1 MAARTDGFRVK
12 IDPVVQGALSPEMQ
26 RAAALGVG
34 SAFVSLDSVE
44 PIEVT
49 VREVI
54 DHSGSTSEMA
64 VAICAEAAMFQ
75 LLGFPELA
83 PFPGVFGET

>member
-1 MAARTDGFRVK
+1 
-12 IDPVVQGALSPEMQ
+12 
-26 RAAALGVG
+26 
-34 SAFVSLDSVE
+34 
-44 PIEVT
+44 
-49 VREVI
+49 
-54 DHSGSTSEMA
+54 MA